1 MCGPLA
7 QKMRIL
13 REVRRPRLLLVFPI
27 TLISVTFLASR
38 ARVAFEPAS
47 DVARWNDRESGSN
60 SEVEKEKWTEVKSSF
75 PSKRRKHFEKSSH
88 AESVVS
94 PDQPVKKYNDFE
106 RHNSK
111 KTRVNAAGESGSP
124 KVWSSLSICWGSNA
138 QVWKPS
144 FILKHALKIL
154 SLYRS
159 CSYEIHLSDVQQGKV
174 PICKDGVLCSSSLEK
189 PVPSRGRIV
198 FSWHLMHANR
208 TL

>member
-1 MCGPLA
+1 
-7 QKMRIL
+7 MRIL

-88 AESVVS
+88 TESVVS
-94 PDQPVKKYNDFE
+94 PDQSVKKYNDFE
-106 RHNSK
+106 RANSK
-111 KTRVNAAGESGSP
+111 KTRANGAGESGSP

-144 FILKHALKIL
+144 FILKHALKKL
-154 SLYRS
+154 SLYWS
-159 CSYEIHLSDVQQGKV
+159 CS
-174 PICKDGVLCSSSLEK
+174 
-189 PVPSRGRIV
+189 
-198 FSWHLMHANR
+198 
-208 TL
+208 

>member
-1 MCGPLA
+1 
-7 QKMRIL
+7 MRIL

-47 DVARWNDRESGSN
+47 DVARWNDRGSN
-60 SEVEKEKWTEVKSSF
+60 SEVLEKEEWTEVKSSF

-111 KTRVNAAGESGSP
+111 KTRANAAGESGSP

-154 SLYRS
+154 FLYWT